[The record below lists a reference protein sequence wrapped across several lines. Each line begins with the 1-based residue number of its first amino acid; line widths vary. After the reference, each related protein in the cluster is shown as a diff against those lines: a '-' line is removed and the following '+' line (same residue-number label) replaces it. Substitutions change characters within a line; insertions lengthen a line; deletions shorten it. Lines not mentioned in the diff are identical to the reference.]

1 MNDLQITSSNLPA
14 QPEELAKFILV
25 GREKLVAVRAEIRAI
40 EKVGLA
46 QEVRVQKLREAQDIS
61 DAVLDAEVRIGE
73 LMSKV
78 PKASGGDRRSEAF
91 KNDTAVVFEK
101 AKADVIRDAGL
112 KPWQVQRFQTMA
124 AHPELVA
131 EAKAEARENDDI
143 VTRDKVL
150 GKVQAKRQEE
160 ERKKRAEADERIEA
174 SRQSTQAFLD
184 TVKRQHGIDDDN
196 MVDLNTY
203 QVAKR
208 EADYYREIADDRMIK
223 ALWQALKTVK
233 KLPEDDASY
242 ESMWRGSID
251 PMGDIKDL
259 QRAIER
265 LTRIIN
271 VFIKKG
277 DKNIDEVF
285 NEMFKG
291 DEGTD

>member
-1 MNDLQITSSNLPA
+1 MNNLQITSSNLPERFEDVAAFAVIA
-14 QPEELAKFILV
+14 Q
-25 GREKLVAVRAEIRAI
+25 EKLKSVRAEISAI
-40 EKVGLA
+40 KRLGLA
-46 QEVRVQKLREAQDIS
+46 KEVYEQKLREAQELGEIKLRAEMKLGELTQAMSKQPGARTDLTSSPTVTRLETKS
-61 DAVLDAEVRIGE
+61 DALKRVNIP
-73 LMSKV
+73 KQ
-78 PKASGGDRRSEAF
+78 KASQYE
-91 KNDTAVVFEK
+91 T
-101 AKADVIRDAGL
+101 L
-112 KPWQVQRFQTMA
+112 A
-124 AHPELVA
+124 AHPEIVEQA
-131 EAKAEARENDDI
+131 IAEARENDDI
-143 VTRDKVL
+143 VSRSLVLDKVR
-150 GKVQAKRQEE
+150 AKRQEE

-184 TVKRQHGIDDDN
+184 TVKRQHGIESDN
-196 MVDLNTY
+196 TVDLNTY

-223 ALWQALKTVK
+223 ALWQALKAVK
-233 KLPEDDASY
+233 KLPEDDTSY